1 MLFNTW
7 DFVIFFVAVYLA
19 YLRLGH
25 RWQNRLLLAASYFF
39 YGYWDVRFLSL
50 IIFSTLVD
58 FTLAKAIDASDS
70 PRRRKAL
77 VVLSASVNLGLLA
90 VFKYFDFFVGSAQS
104 VMAGLGFAPEQTWTL
119 GIILPMGISFYTF
132 QTMSYTIDVYR
143 RDLKPSRDLLDF
155 TLYVSFFPQLVA
167 GPIERGS
174 RFLPQVCRRRVL
186 TPEGLGKGVWYILLG
201 YFLKVYM
208 ADNLAPMVDG
218 IFQAEQVGG
227 AEVLL
232 GVYGFAFQIYGDFAG
247 YSFIA
252 CGLAKL
258 MGFDLMEN
266 FRRPYWSAGPG
277 EFWHRWHISLSTWL
291 RDYLYIPL
299 GGNRRGPSRTYV
311 NLLLVMVLGGLWH
324 GAAWKYLLWGGYQ
337 GLLLVAFRGL
347 GARGHGPESA
357 WSWGRALRVLG
368 FFHLACFGWL
378 IFRCE
383 SLEQI
388 WGWPVRIFTAWSWDE
403 TVTARAMAM
412 AVLIVPVVLL
422 DVLAERARSSVFV
435 LSWPSRRR
443 WALYAALVLM
453 LAVLGARQAEQ
464 FIYFQF

>member
-7 DFVIFFVAVYLA
+7 DFAIFFVVVYLA

-58 FTLAKAIDASDS
+58 FTLAKAIDASDA

-77 VVLSASVNLGLLA
+77 VVLSASVNLGLLG
-90 VFKYFDFFVGSAQS
+90 VFKYFDFFVGSAQA
-104 VMAGLGFAPEQTWTL
+104 VMGGLGFAPEQTWTL

-155 TLYVSFFPQLVA
+155 ALYVSFFPQLVA
-167 GPIERGS
+167 GPIERGR
-174 RFLPQVCRRRVL
+174 RFLPQVCRPRVL

-208 ADNLAPMVDG
+208 ADNLAPMVDKV
-218 IFQAEQVGG
+218 FQAEQVGG

-266 FRRPYWSAGPG
+266 FRRPYWSASPA

-299 GGNRRGPSRTYV
+299 GGNRRGPGRMYV
-311 NLLLVMVLGGLWH
+311 NLMLVMVLGGLWH

-347 GARGHGPESA
+347 GVRGRGPESA
-357 WSWGRALRVLG
+357 WSWGRALGALG

-383 SLEQI
+383 SLEQV
-388 WGWPVRIFTAWSWDE
+388 WGWPMRVFTGWAWDGS
-403 TVTARAMAM
+403 VSARAQAM
-412 AVLIVPVVLL
+412 LVLILPVVLL

-443 WALYAALVLM
+443 WALYAALVVM